1 MTGVLSAEGLGL
13 RRANRWILRNFT
25 IDLRQRTVL
34 AVVGPN
40 GSGKSSL
47 LRCMA
52 GLWPAT
58 EGRVALEG
66 RDLREISRPQVACAV
81 TFVPQE
87 AKLEF
92 EFTVREIVSM
102 GRYAHRGR
110 FERETSDDR
119 NAVEEALARADVAYL
134 AERPVTHLSGGE
146 RQRVLIARSLA
157 TRSRI
162 LLLDEP
168 TASLDVEHGLD
179 VLELCRS
186 LADEGRTVAIATHD
200 LNGAC
205 RFADRVALLDSGRL
219 VGAGSPSAVLT
230 SENLER
236 AFHVHTEA
244 VASGDGSPFL
254 IFHRLK
260 SQVQDSVRVREQR
273 N

>member
-1 MTGVLSAEGLGL
+1 MKRVLFAEGVGL
-13 RRANRWILRNFT
+13 RRANRWILQNCT
-25 IDLRQRTVL
+25 IDLRPGTVL

-52 GLWPAT
+52 GLWPLT
-58 EGRVALEG
+58 EGRITLDG
-66 RDLREISRPQVACAV
+66 KDLREISRSQVACV
-81 TFVPQE
+81 LTYVPQD

-92 EFTVREIVSM
+92 EFTVREIVAM

-110 FERETSDDR
+110 FARETGDDR

-134 AERPVTHLSGGE
+134 ADRPVTHLSGGE

-200 LNGAC
+200 LNGAS

-219 VGAGSPSAVLT
+219 VGVGSPSDVLT
-230 SENLER
+230 SQNIER
-236 AFHVHTEA
+236 AFHVRSETA
-244 VASGDGSPFL
+244 SSGDGSSFL
-254 IFHRLK
+254 VFHRLK
-260 SQVQDSVRVREQR
+260 PQVPDRTIQ
-273 N
+273 

>member
-1 MTGVLSAEGLGL
+1 MKSVLSAEGLGL
-13 RRANRWILRNFT
+13 RRTNRWILQNFT
-25 IDLRQRTVL
+25 IDLRPGTVL
-34 AVVGPN
+34 AIVGPN

-52 GLWPAT
+52 GLWPST
-58 EGRVALEG
+58 EGRVVLEG

-81 TFVPQE
+81 TYVPQE

-119 NAVEEALARADVAYL
+119 TAVQDALIRADVAYL

-200 LNGAC
+200 LNGAY

-219 VGAGSPSAVLT
+219 VGVGAPSDILT
-230 SENLER
+230 SENIER
-236 AFHVHTEA
+236 AFHVRSETGS
-244 VASGDGSPFL
+244 SGDGSPFL
-254 IFHRLK
+254 IFHRHK
-260 SQVQDSVRVREQR
+260 PEVQ
-273 N
+273 

>member
-1 MTGVLSAEGLGL
+1 
-13 RRANRWILRNFT
+13 
-25 IDLRQRTVL
+25 
-34 AVVGPN
+34 
-40 GSGKSSL
+40 
-47 LRCMA
+47 
-52 GLWPAT
+52 
-58 EGRVALEG
+58 
-66 RDLREISRPQVACAV
+66 
-81 TFVPQE
+81 VPQE
-87 AKLEF
+87 AKLDF

-119 NAVEEALARADVAYL
+119 TAVQDALNRADVAYL

-157 TRSRI
+157 TRSGI
-162 LLLDEP
+162 LLFDEP

-200 LNGAC
+200 LNGAY

-219 VGAGSPSAVLT
+219 VGVGAPSDTLT
-230 SENLER
+230 SGNIER
-236 AFHVHTEA
+236 AFHVRSE
-244 VASGDGSPFL
+244 VGSSGDGSRFL

-260 SQVQDSVRVREQR
+260 PEVQ
-273 N
+273 